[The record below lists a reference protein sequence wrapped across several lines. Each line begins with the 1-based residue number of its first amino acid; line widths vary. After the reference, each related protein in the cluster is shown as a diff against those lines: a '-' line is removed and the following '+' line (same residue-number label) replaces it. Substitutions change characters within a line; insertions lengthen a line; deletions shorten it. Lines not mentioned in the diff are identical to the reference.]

1 MLKELYYEQIVTGNM
16 HQYNELI
23 SMWIPYMREIY
34 KDDIELI
41 NESDITL
48 EKYAKQR
55 VDIQG
60 KRNDMH
66 FELVYTCE
74 NILVGFGFCAVD
86 LGGIKGIIDP
96 GYGYI
101 MEYYIVLKMRRR
113 GYATKLF
120 QHVTYLFKK
129 HGVTQMY
136 LTPDS
141 ISGIPFWTTVGFKN
155 SEKIDPDNNMP
166 IYEKRIE

>member
-1 MLKELYYEQIVTGNM
+1 MLKRLYYKQIVSENTQ
-16 HQYNELI
+16 QYNELI
-23 SMWIPYMREIY
+23 SMWIPYMHEIS
-34 KDDIELI
+34 KDDIKLM

-60 KRNDMH
+60 KRDDMH
-66 FELVYTCE
+66 FELIYNCE
-74 NILVGFGFCAVD
+74 NILVGFAFYAVD
-86 LGGIKGIIDP
+86 LGGIKGIINP

-101 MEYYIVLKMRRR
+101 MEYYIIPEMRRK
-113 GYATKLF
+113 GYATELF
-120 QHVTYLFKK
+120 QHVTSLFKK

-141 ISGIPFWTTVGFKN
+141 ILGIPFWTTIGFKN
-155 SEKIDPDNNMP
+155 SGKIDPDNNMP
-166 IYEKRIE
+166 IYEKRID